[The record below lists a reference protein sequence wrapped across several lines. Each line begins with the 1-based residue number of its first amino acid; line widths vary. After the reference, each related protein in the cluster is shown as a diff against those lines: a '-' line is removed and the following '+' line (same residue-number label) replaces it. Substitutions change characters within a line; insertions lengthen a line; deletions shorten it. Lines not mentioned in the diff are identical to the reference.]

1 MINHIK
7 NFNTRQEQIDFCF
20 NNDNLELPIA
30 TINSE
35 TNQIILNKDLNL
47 KYYCGIVVPKNLDNA
62 NSINYTDLD
71 EIRIYN
77 TSEDGNR
84 HNWYILIPDIYN
96 YDIYDD
102 SKTILLNDLVNID
115 YTCFH
120 MYRLYTLPEDYS
132 ISVVFVKK

>member
-7 NFNTRQEQIDFCF
+7 NFNTRQEQIEFCF

-47 KYYCGIVVPKNLDNA
+47 KYYCGTVVPKNLDNA
-62 NSINYTDLD
+62 NAINYTDLD